1 MDVTEAWS
9 LSDDQLLRICRKELH
24 FERYR
29 QAYDALLEYCARLMR
44 AGKRIPPSI
53 LASYGLAVAH
63 AENARE
69 GLRICLQ
76 ALSSD
81 RRNPDAYLCLARV
94 YLLSGSRRSAI
105 DVLAQGI
112 RLCGGKHR
120 GLSELR
126 NELGV
131 RQPPPI
137 PFLPRDSTINVRL
150 GRALR
155 KHKQKSSARLT
166 PA

>member
-9 LSDDQLLRICRKELH
+9 LSDDQLLRVCRKELH

-44 AGKRIPPSI
+44 EGRRVPPSV

-63 AENARE
+63 AENVKE
-69 GLRICLQ
+69 GLKICLQ

-94 YLLSGSRRSAI
+94 YVLQGSRRNAI
-105 DVLAQGI
+105 DVLAQGV
-112 RLCGGKHR
+112 RLCGQNR
-120 GLSELR
+120 GLLELR
-126 NELGV
+126 HELGI

-137 PFLPRDSTINVRL
+137 PFLSRDSTINVRL

-155 KHKQKSSARLT
+155 KRKQRSSARLT

>member
-9 LSDDQLLRICRKELH
+9 LSDDQLLRLCRKELH

-29 QAYDALLEYCARLMR
+29 EAYDALLEYCSRLMR
-44 AGKRIPPSI
+44 AGKRIPPNI

-63 AENARE
+63 AENVKE
-69 GLRICLQ
+69 GLKICLQ

-81 RRNPDAYLCLARV
+81 RRNPDAYVCLARV
-94 YLLSGSRRSAI
+94 YLLQGSRRNAI
-105 DVLAQGI
+105 DVLTQGA
-112 RLCGGKHR
+112 RLCGKNR
-120 GLSELR
+120 GLSDLR
-126 NELGV
+126 NELGI
-131 RQPPPI
+131 RQQPPI
-137 PFLPRDSTINVRL
+137 PFLPRESAINVRL

>member
-9 LSDDQLLRICRKELH
+9 LSDDQLLRVCRKELH

-29 QAYDALLEYCARLMR
+29 QAYDALLEYCSRLMR
-44 AGKRIPPSI
+44 AGKRVPPNI

-63 AENARE
+63 AENVKE
-69 GLRICLQ
+69 GLKICLQ

-81 RRNPDAYLCLARV
+81 RRNPEAYLYLARV
-94 YLLSGSRRSAI
+94 YLLQGSRRNAI
-105 DVLAQGI
+105 DVLAQGT
-112 RLCGGKHR
+112 RLCGKHR

-126 NELGV
+126 NELGI
-131 RQPPPI
+131 RQSPPI
-137 PFLPRDSTINVRL
+137 PFLPRDSAINVRL

-155 KHKQKSSARLT
+155 KNKQKSSARLT

>member
-9 LSDDQLLRICRKELH
+9 LSDDQLLRVCRKELH

-29 QAYDALLEYCARLMR
+29 QAYDALLEYCSRLMR
-44 AGKRIPPSI
+44 EGRRVPPNI

-63 AENARE
+63 AENVKE
-69 GLRICLQ
+69 GLKICLQ

-81 RRNPDAYLCLARV
+81 RRNPDAYWCLARV
-94 YLLSGSRRSAI
+94 YILQGSRRNAI
-105 DVLAQGI
+105 DVIAQGV
-112 RLCGGKHR
+112 RLCGKHS

-126 NELGV
+126 NELGI
-131 RQPPPI
+131 RQAPPI
-137 PFLPRDSTINVRL
+137 PFLPRESTLNVRL

-155 KHKQKSSARLT
+155 KRKQKSSARLT

>member
-9 LSDDQLLRICRKELH
+9 LSDDQLLRVCRKELH
-24 FERYR
+24 LERYR

-44 AGKRIPPSI
+44 EGRRIPPVI

-63 AENARE
+63 AENVKE
-69 GLRICLQ
+69 GLKICLQ

-81 RRNPDAYLCLARV
+81 RRNPDVYLCLARV
-94 YLLSGSRRSAI
+94 YILQGSRRNAI
-105 DVLAQGI
+105 DVLAQGA
-112 RLCGGKHR
+112 RLCGKHR

-126 NELGV
+126 NELGI

-137 PFLPRDSTINVRL
+137 PFLPRESAINVRL

-155 KHKQKSSARLT
+155 KHKQKSAERLT

>member
-24 FERYR
+24 LEHYR
-29 QAYDALLEYCARLMR
+29 QAYDAFLEYCARLMR
-44 AGKRIPPSI
+44 ESRRIPPGI

-69 GLRICLQ
+69 GLKICQQ

-81 RRNPDAYLCLARV
+81 RRNPDAYLYLARV
-94 YLLSGSRRSAI
+94 YLLMGSRRSAI

-112 RLCGGKHR
+112 RLCGKHR

-126 NELGV
+126 NELGI
-131 RQPPPI
+131 RQSPPI

-155 KHKQKSSARLT
+155 KRKPKGEARLT

>member
-9 LSDDQLLRICRKELH
+9 LSDDQLLRVCRKELH

-44 AGKRIPPSI
+44 EGRRVPPGI

-63 AENARE
+63 AENVKE

-81 RRNPDAYLCLARV
+81 RRNPDVYLCVARV
-94 YLLSGSRRSAI
+94 YILQGSRRNAI
-105 DVLAQGI
+105 DVITQGL
-112 RLCGGKHR
+112 RLCGTHR

-126 NELGV
+126 NELGI
-131 RQPPPI
+131 RQSPPI
-137 PFLPRDSTINVRL
+137 PFLPRESSINVRL

-155 KHKQKSSARLT
+155 KRKQKSSARLT

>member
-9 LSDDQLLRICRKELH
+9 LSDDQLLRVCRKELH

-29 QAYDALLEYCARLMR
+29 QAYDALLEYCSRLMR
-44 AGKRIPPSI
+44 AGKRVPPNI

-63 AENARE
+63 AENVKE
-69 GLRICLQ
+69 GLKICLQ

-94 YLLSGSRRSAI
+94 YLLQGSRRNAI
-105 DVLAQGI
+105 DVLAQGA
-112 RLCGGKHR
+112 RLCGKHR

-126 NELGV
+126 SELGI

-137 PFLPRDSTINVRL
+137 PFLPRESAINVRL

-155 KHKQKSSARLT
+155 KHKQKSAERLT

>member
-44 AGKRIPPSI
+44 EGRRVPPGI

-63 AENARE
+63 AENAKE

-81 RRNPDAYLCLARV
+81 RRNPESYLCLARV
-94 YLLSGSRRSAI
+94 YLLTGSRRNAI
-105 DVLAQGI
+105 DVIAQGI
-112 RLCGGKHR
+112 RLCGKHR
-120 GLSELR
+120 GLSDLR

-137 PFLPRDSTINVRL
+137 PFLPRESTINVRL

-155 KHKQKSSARLT
+155 KRKQGSAARLT